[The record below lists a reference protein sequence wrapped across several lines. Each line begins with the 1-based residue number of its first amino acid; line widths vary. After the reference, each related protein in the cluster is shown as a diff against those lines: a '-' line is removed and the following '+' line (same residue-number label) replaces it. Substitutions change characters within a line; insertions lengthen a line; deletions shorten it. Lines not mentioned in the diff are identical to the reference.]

1 MWIIK
6 HKNFFFLL
14 SGLLVAL
21 SLVAIG
27 IFGFK
32 YGIEFTGGT
41 LAEVNYPD
49 GRPSAEDVKEKLNAL
64 NWEGTIVQTT
74 GEKGLL
80 VRTKALAE
88 GDHEKLVAA
97 LTDNGT
103 RKVEELRL
111 DSVGPVVGQELK
123 SKAGWAIL
131 AVIIAIVLY
140 IAFAFSGVS
149 KPVSS
154 WVYGFV
160 AILSLAHDV
169 IIPTGV
175 YVVLSH
181 YFIDVQVDVLFVMA
195 ILTVLGFSVHD
206 TIVVFDRTRENIKL
220 RTWKEFATTVGH
232 SVEQTFTRSI
242 NTSLTVLL
250 VTLAL
255 YFVGGE
261 TTKNF
266 ALVLAIG
273 ILAGTYSSIF
283 FGSPMLVAIEEWQ
296 KKREE
301 SGRRK

>member
-41 LAEVNYPD
+41 PAEVNYPD